1 MDRSVLLIFV
11 AMLLGAAGQLSL
23 KVGMNQVGA
32 VESVSMARPW
42 EAFVPIFSQPLVW
55 VGLALYGVSSLIWLI
70 VLSRLDLSYA
80 YPLLASMYIVL
91 PLLSMVFLKE
101 SIPPLR
107 WLGMLVVIAG
117 VILVSRG

>member
-11 AMLLGAAGQLSL
+11 AMLLGAAGQLAL
-23 KVGMNQVGA
+23 KIGMNRVGA
-32 VESVSMARPW
+32 VDSVNLARFW
-42 EAFVPIFSQPLVW
+42 EAFIPIFSQPLVW
-55 VGLALYGVSSLIWLI
+55 VGLALYGISSLVWLI

>member
-1 MDRSVLLIFV
+1 M
-11 AMLLGAAGQLSL
+11 
-23 KVGMNQVGA
+23 
-32 VESVSMARPW
+32 
-42 EAFVPIFSQPLVW
+42 W
-55 VGLALYGVSSLIWLI
+55 VGLALYGISSLVWLI